1 MNGIFERDL
10 HEQLER
16 LPLEAQRRVLEFA
29 RSLES
34 EYSGAALLRLAGTLS
49 PEEASAMQRDIDQE
63 FGRVDLN
70 DW

>member
-1 MNGIFERDL
+1 MALERDL
-10 HEQLER
+10 HDQLER

-29 RSLES
+29 RSLET
-34 EYSGAALLRLAGTLS
+34 EYSGAALLRLAGTMSL
-49 PEEASAMQRDIDQE
+49 EDAVVMQRDVDEE